1 MKLSHDFLP
10 QSKFLVAAS
19 FLTGSIKCKMLFPYY
34 LIYVLEICTEIAM
47 KPFSLIEFSN
57 SHSHASIPNH
67 AHFRLVPVGMLSVL
81 RNLFGARR

>member
-1 MKLSHDFLP
+1 
-10 QSKFLVAAS
+10 
-19 FLTGSIKCKMLFPYY
+19 
-34 LIYVLEICTEIAM
+34 M